1 MLTFIILSLLLYSI
15 IRFNLEDLNFGSA
28 VIPLMAHGVTQTHVF
43 PLCALKTPSE
53 RIFSPLSSIYAP
65 CFVHFPAG
73 LGYYT

>member
-28 VIPLMAHGVTQTHVF
+28 VIPLMARGVTQTHVS

-53 RIFSPLSSIYAP
+53 RIA
-65 CFVHFPAG
+65 
-73 LGYYT
+73 LGS